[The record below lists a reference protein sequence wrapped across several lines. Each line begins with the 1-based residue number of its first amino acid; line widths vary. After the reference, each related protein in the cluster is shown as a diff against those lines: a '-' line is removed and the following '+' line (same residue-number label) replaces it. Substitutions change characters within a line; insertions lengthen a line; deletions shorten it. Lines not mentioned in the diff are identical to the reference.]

1 MGRMLNVP
9 PWVNDSSTNQ
19 LGARMTKNGRN
30 TQSADRSRFMF
41 EHVDQR
47 GRVRLLPLTE
57 ETQQFLAMG
66 MLTARNRTEDR
77 GGTGHSKAK
86 NGTQS
91 FTAREWQVF
100 DLLLSGLSSKQI
112 AYELD
117 ISSRTVEIHRAN
129 LMRKMGVRNTVSLI
143 RAAFAAA

>member
-1 MGRMLNVP
+1 MTSGGRK
-9 PWVNDSSTNQ
+9 TE
-19 LGARMTKNGRN
+19 
-30 TQSADRSRFMF
+30 SADNNRLMF
-41 EHVDQR
+41 EHVDNR
-47 GRVRLLPLTE
+47 GRVRLLPLTH
-57 ETQQFLAMG
+57 ETQQLFARG
-66 MLTARNRTEDR
+66 MLGDSFQNKNAPQ
-77 GGTGHSKAK
+77 TGPQQISVKS
-86 NGTQS
+86 GTQS

-112 AYELD
+112 AYQLE

>member
-1 MGRMLNVP
+1 MTGRKTQTADHGRPML
-9 PWVNDSSTNQ
+9 
-19 LGARMTKNGRN
+19 
-30 TQSADRSRFMF
+30 
-41 EHVDQR
+41 EHVDNV
-47 GRVRLLPLTE
+47 GRVRLMPLTQ
-57 ETQQFLAMG
+57 ETQQLFANG
-66 MLTARNRTEDR
+66 MLGTSLRNGTAPQAGAHHANARR
-77 GGTGHSKAK
+77 
-86 NGTQS
+86 GTQS

-112 AYELD
+112 AYELV

>member
-1 MGRMLNVP
+1 
-9 PWVNDSSTNQ
+9 
-19 LGARMTKNGRN
+19 
-30 TQSADRSRFMF
+30 MF
-41 EHVDQR
+41 EHVDCR
-47 GRVRLLPLTE
+47 GRVRLLPMTH
-57 ETQQFLAMG
+57 ETQQLFAVGMMG
-66 MLTARNRTEDR
+66 GSARIMTSAQ
-77 GGTGHSKAK
+77 GGAGRA
-86 NGTQS
+86 NGGAGTQS

-100 DLLLSGLSSKQI
+100 DLLVSGLSSKQI

>member
-1 MGRMLNVP
+1 MLGR
-9 PWVNDSSTNQ
+9 
-19 LGARMTKNGRN
+19 K
-30 TQSADRSRFMF
+30 TQIAENSRLMF
-41 EHVDQR
+41 EHVDNL
-47 GRVRLLPLTE
+47 GRVRQLALTQ
-57 ETQQFLAMG
+57 ETQQLFARG
-66 MLTARNRTEDR
+66 MLGTSLQNRSVQP
-77 GGTGHSKAK
+77 GTVKS
-86 NGTQS
+86 GTQS

-112 AYELD
+112 AYELQ

>member
-1 MGRMLNVP
+1 MLGRKTHIAEN
-9 PWVNDSSTNQ
+9 
-19 LGARMTKNGRN
+19 
-30 TQSADRSRFMF
+30 SRLMF
-41 EHVDQR
+41 EHVDHL
-47 GRVRLLPLTE
+47 GRTRLLTLTQ
-57 ETQQFLAMG
+57 ETQQLYARG
-66 MLTARNRTEDR
+66 MLGSSLQNRSALPAGARPSNVK
-77 GGTGHSKAK
+77 S
-86 NGTQS
+86 GTQS

-112 AYELD
+112 AYELQ

>member
-1 MGRMLNVP
+1 MADTGR
-9 PWVNDSSTNQ
+9 
-19 LGARMTKNGRN
+19 K
-30 TQSADRSRFMF
+30 TQTLDRSRLIF
-41 EHVDQR
+41 EHVDHR

-57 ETQQFLAMG
+57 ETQQLFAMG
-66 MLTARNRTEDR
+66 MR
-77 GGTGHSKAK
+77 GPSFPNKGGVHAGAAQSGGKS
-86 NGTQS
+86 GTQS

-100 DLLLSGLSSKQI
+100 DLLVSGLSSKQI

>member
-1 MGRMLNVP
+1 
-9 PWVNDSSTNQ
+9 
-19 LGARMTKNGRN
+19 
-30 TQSADRSRFMF
+30 MF

-47 GRVRLLPLTE
+47 GRVRLLPLTQ

-66 MLTARNRTEDR
+66 MLTARNRGEGRSEAAQVKTK
-77 GGTGHSKAK
+77 G
-86 NGTQS
+86 GTQS

-100 DLLLSGLSSKQI
+100 DLLLCGLSSKQI

>member
-1 MGRMLNVP
+1 MTITGRKPQTV
-9 PWVNDSSTNQ
+9 
-19 LGARMTKNGRN
+19 
-30 TQSADRSRFMF
+30 DRSRLMF
-41 EHVDQR
+41 EHVDRR
-47 GRVRLLPLTE
+47 GRTRLLPLTQ
-57 ETQQFLAMG
+57 ETQQLFARGLMG
-66 MLTARNRTEDR
+66 SSFQDKSGVQSSAAQSAGKR
-77 GGTGHSKAK
+77 GTR
-86 NGTQS
+86 S

>member
-1 MGRMLNVP
+1 
-9 PWVNDSSTNQ
+9 
-19 LGARMTKNGRN
+19 
-30 TQSADRSRFMF
+30 MF

-47 GRVRLLPLTE
+47 GRVRLLPLTH

-66 MLTARNRTEDR
+66 VLTARNRSEVR
-77 GGTGHSKAK
+77 GETGHAKAK

>member
-1 MGRMLNVP
+1 
-9 PWVNDSSTNQ
+9 
-19 LGARMTKNGRN
+19 
-30 TQSADRSRFMF
+30 MF
-41 EHVDQR
+41 EHVDRR
-47 GRVRLLPLTE
+47 GRVRLLPLTH
-57 ETQQFLAMG
+57 ETQQLFAFG
-66 MLTARNRTEDR
+66 ML
-77 GGTGHSKAK
+77 GGSAQNMTSAKAGAGRA
-86 NGTQS
+86 NAGAGTQS

-100 DLLLSGLSSKQI
+100 DLLVSGLSSKQI

>member
-1 MGRMLNVP
+1 
-9 PWVNDSSTNQ
+9 
-19 LGARMTKNGRN
+19 
-30 TQSADRSRFMF
+30 MF
-41 EHVDQR
+41 EHVDRR
-47 GRVRLLPLTE
+47 GRVRLLPLTQ
-57 ETQQFLAMG
+57 ETQQLFAMG
-66 MLTARNRTEDR
+66 MLGTPLANKSEAQAGAGQS
-77 GGTGHSKAK
+77 GGRK
-86 NGTQS
+86 GTQS

>member
-1 MGRMLNVP
+1 
-9 PWVNDSSTNQ
+9 
-19 LGARMTKNGRN
+19 MTKNGRN

-47 GRVRLLPLTE
+47 GRVRLLPLTQ

-66 MLTARNRTEDR
+66 MLTARNRGEVR
-77 GGTGHSKAK
+77 SEAAQAK
-86 NGTQS
+86 TKGGTQS

>member
-1 MGRMLNVP
+1 MTFKTGNS
-9 PWVNDSSTNQ
+9 DSSR
-19 LGARMTKNGRN
+19 L
-30 TQSADRSRFMF
+30 MF
-41 EHVDQR
+41 EHVDRR
-47 GRVRLLPLTE
+47 GRVRLLPLTQ
-57 ETQQFLAMG
+57 ETQQLFARG
-66 MLTARNRTEDR
+66 MIGTSVQDR
-77 GGTGHSKAK
+77 SNAQSIAAPCGSKR
-86 NGTQS
+86 GTQS

-117 ISSRTVEIHRAN
+117 ISARTVEIHRAN